1 MEKYEN
7 RRRGTRV
14 LLVVGRRHL
23 LATRDLDSGVLI
35 CRDLVDATGELFII
49 TSHFDKMS
57 KVASFH
63 LQQEHPSRLECSGES
78 ILQVV

>member
-1 MEKYEN
+1 MEKYES
-7 RRRGTRV
+7 RRCGTRV
-14 LLVVGRRHL
+14 LLVVGRRHV
-23 LATRDLDSGVLI
+23 LATRDLDSGVFI
-35 CRDLVDATGELFII
+35 CRDSLDATGELFII
-49 TSHFDKMS
+49 TSHFDKIS

>member
-1 MEKYEN
+1 MEKYES
-7 RRRGTRV
+7 RRCGTRV
-14 LLVVGRRHL
+14 LLVVGRRHV
-23 LATRDLDSGVLI
+23 LATRDLDSGVFI
-35 CRDLVDATGELFII
+35 CRNSLDATGELFLI
-49 TSHFDKMS
+49 TSDFDKS